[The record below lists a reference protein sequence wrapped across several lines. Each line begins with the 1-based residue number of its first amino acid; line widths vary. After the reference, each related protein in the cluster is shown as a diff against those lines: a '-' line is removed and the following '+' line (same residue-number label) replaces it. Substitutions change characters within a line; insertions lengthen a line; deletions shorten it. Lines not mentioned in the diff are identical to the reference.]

1 MILISVIQ
9 YKKSEMK
16 NFIPIWK
23 LGMFIATFLF
33 VSSLSEAQDVS
44 MHTQGILQQE
54 FLNPA
59 YNSFKE
65 YTSFSA
71 YNRMQWDSKFDYS
84 PESYVANL
92 FVPINQTRLG
102 INAGVI
108 VEDVGLRN
116 TTEFKLSLCNNI
128 RVSSNGYLAFGYSVG
143 FLQNSFD
150 RDKIIS
156 YPDED
161 LSFLLNQTDL
171 NTFYPTVSLGM
182 LYLSRKWFAGI
193 SSMTTSLKKDMD
205 NSQYLPGFDF
215 SCGAMFRLSPWL
227 KMRPGFIMKYYN
239 EKVTKSENGIVNN
252 NYRVPALYDFS
263 TNFLIADRVWI
274 GTSHRLNQAQT
285 FSLDLLVGKNL
296 KLGYTF
302 EYGIGDGLNQ
312 FNSNGLRLSYL
323 IRKSHGEEEQ
333 KINDGMDIWPGSIE
347 IEQPEVEEVGQVIY

>member
-1 MILISVIQ
+1 MKKFLPIWMLGMLITTFLLISLH
-9 YKKSEMK
+9 S
-16 NFIPIWK
+16 
-23 LGMFIATFLF
+23 G
-33 VSSLSEAQDVS
+33 AQDVS

-59 YNSFKE
+59 YNSFKD
-65 YTSFSA
+65 YTSMSV
-71 YNRMQWDSKFDYS
+71 YNRMQWDNKFKYA
-84 PESYVANL
+84 PESYVANI

-102 INAGVI
+102 LNAGVI
-108 VEDVGLRN
+108 VEDIGLRN
-116 TTEFKLSLCNNI
+116 TTELKLSLCNNI
-128 RVSSNGYLAFGYSVG
+128 RININSYLAFGYSVG
-143 FLQNSFD
+143 FLQNNFD

-171 NTFYPTVSLGM
+171 NTIYPTVSLGI

-239 EKVTKSENGIVNN
+239 EKVTKSENGVVNN
-252 NYRVPALYDFS
+252 NYRVPAIYDFA
-263 TNFLIADRVWI
+263 TNFLIANRVWL

-285 FSLDLLVGKNL
+285 FSIDLLVGKSF
-296 KLGYTF
+296 KVGYTF

-312 FNSNGLRLSYL
+312 FNSNGLRLSYQ
-323 IRKSHGEEEQ
+323 IRQNRGGEEN
-333 KINDGMDIWPGSIE
+333 KKDMDGLDIWPGSITV
-347 IEQPEVEEVGQVIY
+347 EQPVEELGQLIY